1 MRPSKGEYFMG
12 HRSFAQVVLLAVLS
26 LAVTA
31 GCGGRGRRGG
41 GGGGGN
47 PQVDSGVPRDS
58 GGAASDA
65 GAADEDECPAPGDRA
80 CTSSTTFEQCTN
92 VGGTLRWT
100 PQTCGAN
107 TTCQGGECVPTSS
120 GNLNSQQV
128 CTRLRR
134 AQCQL
139 IVQCCSSELDCAGA
153 GAPSQLYSSVS
164 SCMTYVESDQ
174 GACPND
180 GNEYS
185 ESALNRCESDYATF
199 DCTSYLVDQTYPSSC
214 DAAATPL

>member
-1 MRPSKGEYFMG
+1 MG

-26 LAVTA
+26 LVVTT

-41 GGGGGN
+41 SGGGGE
-47 PQVDSGVPRDS
+47 VPRDS
-58 GGAASDA
+58 GIATTTDA
-65 GAADEDECPAPGDRA
+65 GGQNQDECETPGDRA

-100 PQTCGAN
+100 AQTCGAN

-134 AQCQL
+134 VQCEL
-139 IVQCCSSELDCAGA
+139 IVSCCSSELDCAGA
-153 GAPSQLYSSVS
+153 GAPSELYGSVS
-164 SCMTYVESDQ
+164 SCMTFVEGDQ

-185 ESALNRCESDYATF
+185 ERAVARCESDYVAY
-199 DCTSYLVDQTYPSSC
+199 DCTSYLVDETYPSSC